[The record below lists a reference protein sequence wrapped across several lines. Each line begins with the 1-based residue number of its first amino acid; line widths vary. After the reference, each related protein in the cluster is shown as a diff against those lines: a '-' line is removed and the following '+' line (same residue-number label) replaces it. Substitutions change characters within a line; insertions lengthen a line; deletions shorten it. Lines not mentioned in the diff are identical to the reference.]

1 MSLSAIIVAAGN
13 GSRIKRFPTE
23 SQKQTKQLTP
33 LDGIPVVVRSILQFE
48 ECEFV
53 DEIIVVAR
61 EDELSFYDDY
71 QFKKVKY
78 VVKGGETRQ
87 QSVMN
92 GFKYI
97 KSDYAAIHDGARC
110 LVTTEMIERV
120 AREAYIHGCAT
131 AAEKAKDTLK
141 QSDADGFITATVDR
155 SQIWRAQTPQIFKTD
170 IYRAAIEQN
179 IEVTDDCM
187 LVENLGYKIKLVDC
201 GYENIKITTPD
212 DFYLAEAILKV
223 RKNV

>member
-1 MSLSAIIVAAGN
+1 MTAIIVAAGN
-13 GSRIKRFPTE
+13 GSRIGGI
-23 SQKQTKQLTP
+23 QTKQLTP
-33 LDGIPVVVRSILQFE
+33 LDGIPVVVRAIQQFE
-48 ECEFV
+48 ACEFI
-53 DEIIVVAR
+53 DDIIVVAR
-61 EDELSFYDDY
+61 EDEIDFYKDY
-71 QFKKVKY
+71 QFKKVKH
-78 VVKGGETRQ
+78 VVSGGSTRQ
-87 QSVMN
+87 ESVRN
-92 GFKYI
+92 GFVYVN
-97 KSDYAAIHDGARC
+97 SDYVAIHDGARC
-110 LVTTEMIERV
+110 LITPEMIEHV
-120 AREAYIHGCAT
+120 AHEAYIHGCAT

-155 SQIWRAQTPQIFKTD
+155 SQIWCAQTPQIFKTD